1 MQQLHTREMIA
12 IWALFTNCVSTTLKE
27 TNSFA
32 TLHSIQA
39 ASLRETATALRP
51 YIGLHVLKTLML

>member
-1 MQQLHTREMIA
+1 MQQLHTRETIA
-12 IWALFTNCVSTTLKE
+12 IWALFTNCVSTLKE

-51 YIGLHVLKTLML
+51 YIGLHVLKTWML